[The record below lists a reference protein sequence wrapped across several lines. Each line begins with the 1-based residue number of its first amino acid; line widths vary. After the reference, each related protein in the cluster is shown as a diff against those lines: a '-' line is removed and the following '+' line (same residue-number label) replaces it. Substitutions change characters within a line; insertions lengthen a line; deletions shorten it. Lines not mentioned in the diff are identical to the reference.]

1 MNWVPEVASSF
12 AGKVDGV
19 LWFITILS
27 LVFFV
32 LITILLVYFS
42 FKYKRRT
49 ENDETPHITGN
60 ETLEIIWTI
69 IPSALLMVIFVYAFI
84 VYKEMRTPPA
94 DAVEV
99 NVTAKQWLWVFN
111 YGNGKSTINEL
122 YVQHNRPVKM
132 VMRADDVLH
141 SFFVPAFRVK
151 QDTVPG
157 MYTQLW
163 FKPTKVGTYD
173 LFCAEYC
180 GTGHSNM
187 LAKVYVMSPEAY
199 SRWEKGDEEQGIVG
213 TGVAKSPVDMGKD
226 LYTNKGCNACHSID
240 GSVGVGPSFKALFG
254 KSEPL
259 QDGTTIEVDENYL
272 RESILIP
279 QTKMVQGYAPVMPSF
294 KGILKDEEVD
304 ALVAYIKS
312 LK

>member
-60 ETLEIIWTI
+60 ETLAIIWTI

-213 TGVAKSPVDMGKD
+213 TGVAKSSVDMGKD

>member
-213 TGVAKSPVDMGKD
+213 TGVAKSSVDMGKD